1 MGQAKAR
8 GSKDQRVAEAVER
21 ARVADIAR
29 KAQEMADR
37 KAQEMADRKA
47 EAEMLARRQ
56 AAWELRNAERLAR
69 GEEPLPERVQLGRG
83 RTQRLS
89 TLLAVAGI
97 AMLASR

>member
-8 GSKDQRVAEAVER
+8 GNKDQRVAEAVER
-21 ARVADIAR
+21 ARVAEIAR
-29 KAQEMADR
+29 KAQARADR
-37 KAQEMADRKA
+37 MARA
-47 EAEMLARRQ
+47 EALEAKQ
-56 AAWELRNAERLAR
+56 AERDKENAERLAR
-69 GEEPLPERVQLGRG
+69 GDKPLPERVQLGRG